1 MPPVSGQDH
10 HAAKLNEQAVWLIR
24 NSDCSLR
31 HWAEHFGVSAV
42 AIWKVRRGITW
53 NKA

>member
-1 MPPVSGQDH
+1 MSHVSGQDH
-10 HAAKLNEQAVWLIR
+10 HSAKLDKQAVWLIR

-31 HWAEHFGVSAV
+31 YWAEHFGVSHV

-53 NKA
+53 RAA